1 MKSMQRVWRTHD
13 PQRRDAVRSVALA
26 ALLVLGGCL
35 TRKPEGTS
43 LSPVALTYSV
53 PLTIESRFREDV
65 TVFVLHDGIASRLTR
80 AGSASTTKFVI
91 PKHLIGSLGEISLLL
106 EPVGSRS
113 GMADRVQS
121 PRVRVLPGQS
131 LLWTLESNLSRS
143 FLEIVPSDVIRPD
156 TVKTGAD

>member
-1 MKSMQRVWRTHD
+1 MEWAQRVRLIRE
-13 PQRRDAVRSVALA
+13 RRRQTAMCSVG
-26 ALLVLGGCL
+26 LVAFTMLSGCL
-35 TRKPEGTS
+35 TRKPEGES

-65 TVFVLHDGIASRLTR
+65 TVFVLHDGIASRLAR

-106 EPVGSRS
+106 EPIGSRS

-143 FLEIVPSDVIRPD
+143 FLQIVPSDVIQTD
-156 TVKTGAD
+156 TTKTGAD